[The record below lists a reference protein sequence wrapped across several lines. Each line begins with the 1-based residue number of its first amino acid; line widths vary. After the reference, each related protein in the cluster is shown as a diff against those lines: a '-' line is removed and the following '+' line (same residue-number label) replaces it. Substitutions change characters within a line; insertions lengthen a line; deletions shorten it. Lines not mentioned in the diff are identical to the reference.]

1 MSSEGNEGAFT
12 LGGSGAV
19 VDALRYRS
27 FAALWIGQLVSQIGD
42 QFVIIA
48 VLVLINRLTDSAM
61 PVGIVGLCLTA
72 PPLLFGL
79 LAGVFADR
87 WNRKAV
93 MIATD
98 ILRGLAVLALVLVR
112 RADQLYILYLV
123 TFIGSAMGVFFAP
136 ARNAV
141 IPNIVPERLLLAANA
156 LIQSSQ
162 VIAMILGA
170 SIAGFIV
177 DWLGVGFAFVFDSLT
192 FFVSAIAIFA
202 MHVPRTNFARQR
214 GDVGEIW
221 DQLKEGL
228 YFIRRNPF
236 LTHVMVI
243 TGQATF
249 GFAAIFVLG
258 VMHLG
263 DVLGVDAKGFGMLYA
278 VEGLGVV
285 VGGTI
290 LTRFFSRVRTNWVVA
305 ICMVALGVSIIAFAA
320 APSYALVM
328 VSMIVIGLSIV
339 SARAAL
345 ATLTQTLVPD
355 EKRGRVESAVA
366 MVMGAATS
374 ASAGLAG
381 MFGDVIGVQ
390 AVFFAA
396 GVITAAAGIG
406 AGYVLSGAEDLV
418 ANGGLK

>member
-1 MSSEGNEGAFT
+1 MSSEGSAGAFS
-12 LGGSGAV
+12 LGGGGAV
-19 VDALRYRS
+19 VDALRQRS
-27 FAALWIGQLVSQIGD
+27 FLALWIGQLVSQIGD

-48 VLVLINRLTDSAM
+48 VLVLINRLTDSAV

-72 PPLLFGL
+72 PPLLLGL
-79 LAGVFADR
+79 LGGVFADR

-93 MIATD
+93 MIASD
-98 ILRGLAVLALVLVR
+98 VLRGLAVLALAMVR
-112 RADQLYILYLV
+112 RADQLYVLYLV
-123 TFIGSAMGVFFAP
+123 TFFMSSASVFFGP

-156 LIQSSQ
+156 LMQGSQ
-162 VIAMILGA
+162 VMAMILGA
-170 SIAGFIV
+170 SVAGFVI
-177 DWLGVGFAFVFDSLT
+177 DWLGIGFAFVFDALT
-192 FFVSAIAIFA
+192 FFVSAIAIVT
-202 MHVPRTNFARQR
+202 MHIPRTILVKQR

-221 DQLKEGL
+221 VHLKEGL
-228 YFIRRNPF
+228 SFIRRNPL
-236 LTHVMVI
+236 LTNVMVI

-263 DVLGVDAKGFGMLYA
+263 DVLGVDATGFGILYA

-290 LTRFFSRVRTNWVVA
+290 LTRFFSRVRTNRVVA
-305 ICMVALGVSIIAFAA
+305 MCMIALGVSIVAFAA

-328 VSMIVIGLSIV
+328 VSMVVIGLSIV

-345 ATLTQTLVPD
+345 ATLTQALVPD

-381 MFGDVIGVQ
+381 LFGDLIGVQ

-396 GVITAAAGIG
+396 GVITAAAGVG

-418 ANGGLK
+418 ADGGLK

>member
-1 MSSEGNEGAFT
+1 MAS
-12 LGGSGAV
+12 GS
-19 VDALRYRS
+19 
-27 FAALWIGQLVSQIGD
+27 
-42 QFVIIA
+42 
-48 VLVLINRLTDSAM
+48 
-61 PVGIVGLCLTA
+61 
-72 PPLLFGL
+72 
-79 LAGVFADR
+79 
-87 WNRKAV
+87 
-93 MIATD
+93 
-98 ILRGLAVLALVLVR
+98 
-112 RADQLYILYLV
+112 
-123 TFIGSAMGVFFAP
+123 VFFGP

-156 LIQSSQ
+156 LMQGSQ

-170 SIAGFIV
+170 SVAGFVI
-177 DWLGVGFAFVFDSLT
+177 DWLGIGFAFVFDALT
-192 FFVSAIAIFA
+192 FFVSAIAIVT
-202 MHVPRTNFARQR
+202 MHIPRTILAKRR

-221 DQLKEGL
+221 VHLKEGL
-228 YFIRRNPF
+228 SFIRRNPL
-236 LTHVMVI
+236 LTNVMVI

-263 DVLGVDAKGFGMLYA
+263 DVLGVDARGFGILYA

-290 LTRFFSRVRTNWVVA
+290 LTQFFSRVRTNRVVA
-305 ICMVALGVSIIAFAA
+305 MCMIALGVSIIAFAA

-328 VSMIVIGLSIV
+328 VSMVVIGLSIV

-345 ATLTQTLVPD
+345 ATLTQALVPD

-381 MFGDVIGVQ
+381 LFGDLIGVQ

-396 GVITAAAGIG
+396 GVITAAAGVG

-418 ANGGLK
+418 ADGGLK

>member
-1 MSSEGNEGAFT
+1 MSSEEQGGAFS
-12 LGGSGAV
+12 LGGDSAI
-19 VDALRYRS
+19 VDALRHRS
-27 FAALWIGQLVSQIGD
+27 FLALWIGQLVSQVGD

-48 VLVLINRLTDSAM
+48 VLVLINQLTRSAL

-72 PPLLFGL
+72 PSLLFGL
-79 LAGVFADR
+79 LGGVFADR
-87 WNRKAV
+87 WDRKAV
-93 MIATD
+93 MIVSD
-98 ILRGLAVLALVLVR
+98 ILRGVAVLALVFVR
-112 RADQLYILYLV
+112 EADHLYILYLV
-123 TFIGSAMGVFFAP
+123 TFIGTSVGVFFGP

-156 LIQSSQ
+156 LIQGSQ

-170 SIAGFIV
+170 SMAGFIV

-192 FFVSAIAIFA
+192 FFVSAIAIVA
-202 MHVPRTNFARQR
+202 MRIPRKTVAKQQ
-214 GDVGEIW
+214 GDVREIW
-221 DQLKEGL
+221 AQLKEGL
-228 YFIRRNPF
+228 SFIKRNPF
-236 LTHVMVI
+236 LANVMVI
-243 TGQATF
+243 TGLATF

-263 DVLGVDAKGFGMLYA
+263 DVLGVDAKGFGILYA

-290 LTRFFSRVRTNWVVA
+290 LTRFLARIKVNWVVA
-305 ICMVALGVSIIAFAA
+305 VCMIALGVSIIAFAA

-345 ATLTQTLVPD
+345 ATLTQALVPD

-374 ASAGLAG
+374 VSAALSGF
-381 MFGDVIGVQ
+381 FGDLIGVQ

-396 GVITAAAGIG
+396 GVITAAAGVG
-406 AGYVLSGAEDLV
+406 AGYVLSGAEELV

>member
-1 MSSEGNEGAFT
+1 MSSEGQGGAFS
-12 LGGSGAV
+12 LGGGSAV
-19 VDALRYRS
+19 ADVLRHRS
-27 FAALWIGQLVSQIGD
+27 FLALWIGQLVSQIGD

-48 VLVLINRLTDSAM
+48 VLVLINRLTDSTV

-72 PPLLFGL
+72 PPLLLGL
-79 LAGVFADR
+79 IGGVFADR
-87 WNRKAV
+87 WNRKAL
-93 MIATD
+93 MIASD
-98 ILRGLAVLALVLVR
+98 VLRGLAVLALVMVR
-112 RADQLYILYLV
+112 RADQLYILYLI
-123 TFIGSAMGVFFAP
+123 TFTAASVGVFFAP

-156 LIQSSQ
+156 LIQGSQ

-170 SIAGFIV
+170 SMAGFIV
-177 DWLGVGFAFVFDSLT
+177 DWLGIGFAFVFDALT
-192 FFVSAIAIFA
+192 FFVSAIAIVT
-202 MHVPRTNFARQR
+202 MHVSRTNVIERQ
-214 GDVGEIW
+214 GDVREIW
-221 DQLKEGL
+221 AQLKEGL
-228 YFIRRNPF
+228 SFIKRNPF
-236 LTHVMVI
+236 LTNVMVI

-263 DVLGVDAKGFGMLYA
+263 EVLGIDAKGFGILYA

-285 VGGTI
+285 VGGAI
-290 LTRFFSRVRTNWVVA
+290 LTRFVSRIRTNWVVA
-305 ICMVALGVSIIAFAA
+305 ICMIALGVSIIAFAA
-320 APSYALVM
+320 APSYMLVM
-328 VSMIVIGLSIV
+328 VSMMVIGLSIV

-345 ATLTQTLVPD
+345 ATLTQALVPD

-374 ASAGLAG
+374 VSIGLAG
-381 MFGDVIGVQ
+381 LFGDLIGVQ

-418 ANGGLK
+418 ADGGLK

>member
-1 MSSEGNEGAFT
+1 MSLEENGGVFS
-12 LGGSGAV
+12 LGGGSTI
-19 VDALRYRS
+19 VDALRYRN
-27 FAALWIGQLVSQIGD
+27 FLALWIGQLVSQVGD

-48 VLVLINRLTDSAM
+48 ILVLINRHTSSTV
-61 PVGIVGLCLTA
+61 PVGIVGLCFTA
-72 PPLLFGL
+72 PQVLLGL
-79 LAGVFADR
+79 MGGVFVDR
-87 WNRKAV
+87 WNRKVV
-93 MIATD
+93 MIVSD

-112 RADQLYILYLV
+112 EPSQFYILYLV
-123 TFIGSAMGVFFAP
+123 TFIMSSVGVFFAP

-141 IPNIVPERLLLAANA
+141 IPNVVPERLLLAANA
-156 LIQSSQ
+156 LIQGSQ

-170 SIAGFIV
+170 SIAGFVV
-177 DWLGVGFAFVFDSLT
+177 DWLGIGFAFVFDALT
-192 FFVSAIAIFA
+192 FLASAVAIVT
-202 MHVPRTNFARQR
+202 MRIPRTTVRRR
-214 GDVGEIW
+214 GDAREIW
-221 DQLKEGL
+221 AQLKEGL
-228 YFIRRNPF
+228 AFIRRNPF
-236 LTHVMVI
+236 LTNLMVI
-243 TGQATF
+243 TGEATF

-263 DVLGVDAKGFGMLYA
+263 DTLGIDAKGFGILYA

-285 VGGTI
+285 VGGAI
-290 LTRFFSRVRTNWVVA
+290 LTKFLSRIKVNWVVA
-305 ICMVALGVSIIAFAA
+305 VCMIALGISIIAFAA

-345 ATLTQTLVPD
+345 ATLTQALVPD

-366 MVMGAATS
+366 MVIGAATS
-374 ASAGLAG
+374 ASTCLAG
-381 MFGDVIGVQ
+381 VFGDIIGVQ

-396 GVITAAAGIG
+396 GIITAMAGLG

>member
-1 MSSEGNEGAFT
+1 MSSEEHGGVFS
-12 LGGSGAV
+12 LGGNSAI
-19 VDALRYRS
+19 VDALRHRS
-27 FAALWIGQLVSQIGD
+27 FLALWIGQLVSQMGD

-48 VLVLINRLTDSAM
+48 VLVLINQLTRSTL

-72 PPLLFGL
+72 PPLLLGL
-79 LAGVFADR
+79 LGGVFADR
-87 WNRKAV
+87 WDRKAV
-93 MIATD
+93 MIGSD

-112 RADQLYILYLV
+112 DADQFYILYLV
-123 TFIGSAMGVFFAP
+123 SFIGTSVGVFFAP

-141 IPNIVPERLLLAANA
+141 IPNVVPERLLLVANA
-156 LIQSSQ
+156 LIQGSQ

-170 SIAGFIV
+170 SMAGFIV
-177 DWLGVGFAFVFDSLT
+177 DWLGIDFAFVFDALT
-192 FFVSAIAIFA
+192 FFVSAIAIA
-202 MHVPRTNFARQR
+202 TMRIPRTTVIKQR
-214 GDVGEIW
+214 GDVREIR

-228 YFIRRNPF
+228 SFIKRNPF
-236 LTHVMVI
+236 LANVMVI
-243 TGQATF
+243 TGLATF

-263 DVLGVDAKGFGMLYA
+263 DVLGVDAKGFGILYA

-290 LTRFFSRVRTNWVVA
+290 LTRFLARIRVNRVVA
-305 ICMVALGVSIIAFAA
+305 ICMIALGVSIIAFAA

-345 ATLTQTLVPD
+345 ATLTQALVPD

-366 MVMGAATS
+366 MVMGASTS
-374 ASAGLAG
+374 VSAGLAG
-381 MFGDVIGVQ
+381 FFGDLIGVQ

-396 GVITAAAGIG
+396 GIITAVAGVG
-406 AGYVLSGAEDLV
+406 AGYVLSGAEDLM
-418 ANGGLK
+418 ANGSLK

>member
-1 MSSEGNEGAFT
+1 MSYEGQDGAFS
-12 LGGSGAV
+12 LRGGGAV
-19 VDALRYRS
+19 VDALRHRS
-27 FAALWIGQLVSQIGD
+27 FLALWIGQLVSQIGD

-48 VLVLINRLTDSAM
+48 VLVLINRLTDSTVS
-61 PVGIVGLCLTA
+61 VGIVGLCFTA
-72 PPLLFGL
+72 PPLLLGL
-79 LAGVFADR
+79 LGGVFADR
-87 WNRKAV
+87 WNRKAL
-93 MIATD
+93 MIASD
-98 ILRGLAVLALVLVR
+98 VLRGLAVLALVMVR
-112 RADQLYILYLV
+112 RADQLYILYSV
-123 TFIGSAMGVFFAP
+123 TFVMSAGGVFFAP

-156 LIQSSQ
+156 LIQGSQ

-170 SIAGFIV
+170 SIAGFVV
-177 DWLGVGFAFVFDSLT
+177 DWLGIGFAFVFDALT
-192 FFVSAIAIFA
+192 FFVSAVAIVT
-202 MHVPRTNFARQR
+202 MRVPRTNVIGRQ

-221 DQLKEGL
+221 AQIKEGL
-228 YFIRRNPF
+228 SFIRRNPF
-236 LTHVMVI
+236 LANVMVI

-263 DVLGVDAKGFGMLYA
+263 DVLGVDARGFGILYA

-285 VGGTI
+285 VGGVI
-290 LTRFFSRVRTNWVVA
+290 LTRFLPRVRTNWVVA
-305 ICMVALGVSIIAFAA
+305 VCMIALGVSIIAFAA

-345 ATLTQTLVPD
+345 ATLTQALVPD

-366 MVMGAATS
+366 MVIGAATS

-381 MFGDVIGVQ
+381 LFGDLIGVQ

-396 GVITAAAGIG
+396 GVITVAAGIG